1 MIRIFADCASL
12 SDIRELARNPRIS
25 GFTTNPSL
33 ARKAGV
39 TNYRDFAL
47 EALEIAGAMPVS
59 IEVLSD
65 DFAEMRRQALIIA
78 GLGENAYVKIPVINS
93 RGDSSV
99 GLISELAHEGVR
111 LNVTAVFTFEQI
123 EGVRDALRPARAP
136 VVSVFAGRLA
146 DAGVAPQE
154 HIALCGRLLRATC
167 PEAQVLWASSRQVYD
182 LILAER
188 ARANIITLAPDLIA
202 KLGLWGKDLN
212 EFSRETVAMF
222 AADAAA
228 AGFSL

>member
-12 SDIRELARNPRIS
+12 SDIRELARDPRVS

-33 ARKAGV
+33 ARRVGV

-47 EALEIAGAMPVS
+47 EALEIAAAMPVS

-78 GLGENAYVKIPVINS
+78 GFGENAYVKVPVVNS
-93 RGDSSV
+93 RGESSSS
-99 GLISELAHEGVR
+99 LISELAAEGVH
-111 LNVTAVFTFEQI
+111 LNVTAVLTLEQVGEI
-123 EGVRDALRPARAP
+123 GRALCGAPSP

-146 DAGVAPQE
+146 DAGISPMPAV
-154 HIALCGRLLRATC
+154 HHLGSYLREVC
-167 PEAQVLWASSRQVYD
+167 PGARTLWASSRQAYD
-182 LILAER
+182 VTLATTAECD
-188 ARANIITLAPDLIA
+188 IITLAPDLIR
-202 KLGLWGKDLN
+202 KLCLRGKDLDD
-212 EFSRETVAMF
+212 FSRETVAAF